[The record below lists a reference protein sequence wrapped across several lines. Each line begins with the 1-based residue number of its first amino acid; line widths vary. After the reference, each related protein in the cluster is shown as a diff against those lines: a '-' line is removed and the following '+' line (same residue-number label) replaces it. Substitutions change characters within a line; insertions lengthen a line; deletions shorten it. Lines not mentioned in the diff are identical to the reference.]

1 MIIYRQQRDCNV
13 SINFDLQTWN
23 FKIILRSKLFPSVP
37 LKNTNHLKEI
47 ISIAAKQLIIFKEL
61 NLLPSLKWLMNSIPM
76 NLLQFHISCIIKQ
89 HSPSLKINAI
99 IYKTKFPSLNQFIV
113 WFIIQNSNNNILPHD
128 VMWEEIVSMKISGV
142 VLRQSQI
149 IKNNGK
155 FVI

>member
-47 ISIAAKQLIIFKEL
+47 IWIAAKQLIIFKEL

-89 HSPSLKINAI
+89 HSPSPKINAI

-149 IKNNGK
+149 IKNNEK